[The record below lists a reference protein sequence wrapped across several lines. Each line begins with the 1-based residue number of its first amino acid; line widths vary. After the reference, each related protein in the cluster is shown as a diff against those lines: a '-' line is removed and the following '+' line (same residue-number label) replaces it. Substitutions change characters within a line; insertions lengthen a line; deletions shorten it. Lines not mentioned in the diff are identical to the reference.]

1 MKQHRKLQMLVGCLL
16 LLINVAT
23 AKGDTGHLALGGK
36 IGTLGVGAEMTYG
49 LLPHVNARIGI
60 NAFSYT
66 FDQKIDSIDY
76 EFDFNLLSGSFMADW
91 HFLQSAFRL
100 TAGVVINGNN
110 IDLQARTED
119 SLFIIDDVAYS
130 REDVG
135 ELDGTIDFN
144 LLSPYL
150 GIGWGNA
157 VGETRRVSFFVD
169 LGVLFQ
175 GAPQAD
181 LSATGR
187 IASDPDFRRHLR
199 NEEAEIEDE
208 TNNFRVYPVFSIGVT
223 YQF

>member
-1 MKQHRKLQMLVGCLL
+1 MKRHKTPIILVGCLL
-16 LLINVAT
+16 LASAT
-23 AKGDTGHLALGGK
+23 FTQADTGHVALGAK
-36 IGTLGVGAEMTYG
+36 IGTLGLGVEMTYG
-49 LLPHVNARIGI
+49 IMPHLNARLGV

-66 FDQKIDSIDY
+66 FDQKIDQIDY
-76 EFDFNLLSGSFMADW
+76 EFDFNLISGSLLLDW
-91 HFLQSAFRL
+91 HLLHSAFKIS
-100 TAGVVINGNN
+100 TGMVINKNN

-119 SLFIIDDVAYS
+119 TLFIIDDMAYS
-130 REDVG
+130 RDDVG

-157 VGETRRVSFFVD
+157 VGEKSRISFFVD

-181 LSATGR
+181 LSATGP
-187 IASDPDFRRHLR
+187 ISSDSEFRRHLR
-199 NEEAEIEDE
+199 NEEAEIEEE
-208 TNNFRVYPVFSIGVT
+208 TEGFKLYPIFSIGIT

>member
-1 MKQHRKLQMLVGCLL
+1 MKRHRMPIVFLGCLL
-16 LLINVAT
+16 FLINGAI
-23 AKGDTGHLALGGK
+23 AEGDTGNVALGAK
-36 IGTLGVGAEMTYG
+36 LGTLGLGVEVTYG
-49 LLPHVNARIGI
+49 ILPHVNARVGI

-66 FDQKIDSIDY
+66 YDQKIDDIDY
-76 EFDFNLLSGSFMADW
+76 EFDFNLLSGSLMADW

-110 IDLQARTED
+110 VDLQARTND
-119 SLFIIDDVAYS
+119 PLFIIDDVAYS
-130 REDVG
+130 GQDVG

-144 LLSPYL
+144 RVSPYL
-150 GIGWGNA
+150 GIGWGNS
-157 VGETRRVSFFVD
+157 VGEKHRVSFFMD

-181 LSATGR
+181 LSATGP
-187 IASDPDFRRHLR
+187 IASDPEFRRHLR

-208 TNNFRVYPVFSIGVT
+208 TKKFRLYPVFCIGVA